1 MNEEFEFDK
10 PNRGIVFT
18 TSINS
23 ILGSKNIK
31 SEKRVVKN
39 DIERRGDEAM
49 YNLITVIVDKGRA
62 EEVIDAAN
70 KAGQKVERSS
80 THVVQE
86 YMKVARYFPW
96 K

>member
-39 DIERRGDEAM
+39 DIEKKR
-49 YNLITVIVDKGRA
+49 
-62 EEVIDAAN
+62 
-70 KAGQKVERSS
+70 
-80 THVVQE
+80 
-86 YMKVARYFPW
+86 
-96 K
+96 